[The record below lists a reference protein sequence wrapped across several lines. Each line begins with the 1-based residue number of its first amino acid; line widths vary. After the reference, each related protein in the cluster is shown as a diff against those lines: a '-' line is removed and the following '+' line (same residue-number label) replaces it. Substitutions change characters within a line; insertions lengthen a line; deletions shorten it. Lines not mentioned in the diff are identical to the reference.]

1 MAETFKMLNAS
12 LTTETSNV
20 YVCPANTTAIF
31 ILGQVANSDGANSAD
46 MTIMATD
53 SSNTSTKFL
62 AKTIPLPADAATSFL
77 TGKLVLEAGDYLS
90 ANSSANDHLDITLS
104 VLEIS

>member
-62 AKTIPLPADAATSFL
+62 AKTVPLPADAATSFL

-90 ANSSANDHLDITLS
+90 ANCSANDHLDITVS

>member
-1 MAETFKMLNAS
+1 MSETFKMLNAS

-31 ILGQVANSDGANSAD
+31 ILGQVANADGANSAD

-62 AKTIPLPADAATSFL
+62 AKTIPVPADAATSFL

-90 ANSSANDHLDITLS
+90 ANASSNSHLDVTVS